1 MNSAILKTCYFKIK
15 YYFPKITYFMERDK
29 MVYKFRRGLPNF
41 ENKRSLRVQKVW
53 EILRDFVCLFSNF
66 YKVTQSAFES
76 FVCVVFWFC
85 RARVCAL
92 GWTKIVGD
100 Q

>member
-41 ENKRSLRVQKVW
+41 ENKK
-53 EILRDFVCLFSNF
+53 
-66 YKVTQSAFES
+66 FES
-76 FVCVVFWFC
+76 PKS
-85 RARVCAL
+85 L
-92 GWTKIVGD
+92 GNT
-100 Q
+100 